1 MRHPPDTAD
10 RTAALLSACLME
22 AARGRARTAAHLRV
36 RGPGALPMMLAQGL
50 FVAVA
55 ALAVVRLFHPV

>member
-1 MRHPPDTAD
+1 MRNPPKPAD
-10 RTAALLSACLME
+10 RTAAMLSACLME

-36 RGPGALPMMLAQGL
+36 RGPGALPLMLAQGL

-55 ALAVVRLFHPV
+55 ALAVLRLFHPM